1 MDSCCCIAFVGK
13 NYPSFAT
20 LVVERYSPSSVPQT
34 AAEDWFVAD
43 LNFQMMICVKLTA
56 KFVCLAQYLW
66 FDCCRK
72 LVFELQLAGTTA
84 VLQAA
89 SFARKASS
97 SAQYTLV
104 PLTGFHSWQLENSHT
119 LDCYLTA

>member
-1 MDSCCCIAFVGK
+1 MDSCCYIAFVGK

-20 LVVERYSPSSVPQT
+20 LVVERYSPSSVPQS

-56 KFVCLAQYLW
+56 EFVHLEQYLW
-66 FDCCRK
+66 FGCRT
-72 LVFELQLAGTTA
+72 LVFELQLVGTTA
-84 VLQAA
+84 VLQVA
-89 SFARKASS
+89 SFARKACS

-104 PLTGFHSWQLENSHT
+104 PLTGFHSWQLENSHK